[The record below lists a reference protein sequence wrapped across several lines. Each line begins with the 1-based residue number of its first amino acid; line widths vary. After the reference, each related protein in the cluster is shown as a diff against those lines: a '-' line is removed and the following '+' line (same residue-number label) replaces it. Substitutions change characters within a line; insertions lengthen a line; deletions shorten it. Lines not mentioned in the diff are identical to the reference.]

1 MRTILVPVDF
11 TSTTEN
17 AVKLAAEWATQ
28 YQYTHIIL
36 LKTSQESEFDYL
48 HIAEGHLLVNEEN
61 VNSLIK
67 STEQLLSKLTGIIA
81 EKSPDV
87 KVLKSVS
94 EWTLTRSINDL
105 VKDQPSIELIIL
117 GSDDQAYSSNSFVSE
132 NIISIARTSPVKALI
147 VPHGYTYTT
156 IKNILI
162 PCDVNS
168 ITKLDRLF
176 HHKSIIEHMDVRLMF
191 LNIHTRKGV
200 DDNEDKKREL
210 EEYIH
215 QYLTKIPSTI
225 HYYYDENI
233 INGILTFASS
243 NKTDLIIALP
253 GRHSFLYY
261 LASRSIS
268 EGIYQNV
275 NQPVLILK

>member
-11 TSTTEN
+11 TATTEN
-17 AVKLAAEWATQ
+17 AVKLAAEWATH

-48 HIAEGHLLVNEEN
+48 HIAEGHTIVNEEI
-61 VNSLIK
+61 VNSLVK
-67 STEQLLSKLTGIIA
+67 DTELLISKLTKIITDKA
-81 EKSPDV
+81 PNL
-87 KVLKSVS
+87 KVLKAVS

-105 VKDQPSIELIIL
+105 VKDQSSIELIIL
-117 GSDDQAYSSNSFVSE
+117 GSDDQASSSNSFVSE
-132 NIISIARTSPVKALI
+132 NIISIARTSPVKTLI
-147 VPHGYTYTT
+147 VPNGYTYTT

-162 PCDVNS
+162 PCDVNG
-168 ITKLDRLF
+168 IKKLDRLF
-176 HHKSIIEHMDVRLMF
+176 HHKSIIEQLDVRLMF

-200 DDNEDKKREL
+200 DDNDDKKREL
-210 EEYIH
+210 EEYIR

-253 GRHSFLYY
+253 GQHSFLYY

>member
-67 STEQLLSKLTGIIA
+67 STELLLSKLTGIIT
-81 EKSPDV
+81 EKSPEV
-87 KVLKSVS
+87 TVLKTVS
-94 EWTLTRSINDL
+94 EWTLTRSINEL
-105 VKDQPSIELIIL
+105 LKDQPSVELIVL
-117 GSDDQAYSSNSFVSE
+117 GSDDQASSGNSFVSE

-147 VPHGYTYTT
+147 VPNGYTYST

-162 PCDVNS
+162 PCDINS

-176 HHKSIIEHMDVRLMF
+176 HHKSIIEQMDVRLMF
-191 LNIHTRKGV
+191 LNINTRKGI
-200 DDNEDKKREL
+200 DDNEDKKRDL
-210 EEYIH
+210 EKYIH

-243 NKTDLIIALP
+243 NRTDLIIALP